1 MIEAR
6 PEGQVVS
13 GRVVPAETEDH
24 VVVELAAGIRALVPR
39 RDFGV
44 TPRAGDDVDIYV
56 DGFNAETQMYVGSRD
71 KASRLEI
78 LDALERAFD
87 SSGTVEGEVVS
98 AIEGGFVVDVGMR
111 AFLPASQVGLRP
123 VKDPDRLLGQR
134 LEFRVLR
141 FNRSRANVVLSRR
154 PLLEAERKEVLRT
167 VRVGAVVDG
176 VVRAIMEQGV
186 DVEVGGADGFIRRSD
201 LTWSRA
207 EKPENVVSVGQK
219 LRLKVLEIDKKR
231 GRVQLGLRQA
241 QDDPWARADEKY
253 PPGAPVRG
261 MVVSKTD
268 VGCFIEFEPGLEGL
282 IFATGPLATDRAK
295 DRLRKADIG
304 DELDAVVVE
313 VNLLAK
319 RISLQLAE
327 PPA

>member
-1 MIEAR
+1 MIEGR
-6 PEGQVVS
+6 PEGEVIT
-13 GRVVPAETEDH
+13 GRVVPSEVDDH
-24 VVVELAAGIRALVPR
+24 VVVQLTAGMNALVSA

-44 TPRAGDDVDIYV
+44 PPRSGDEVDVYV
-56 DGFNAETQMYVGSRD
+56 DGFNAETKMYAASHD
-71 KASRLEI
+71 KAKRLRA
-78 LDALERAFD
+78 LDAVGRAFQG
-87 SSGTVEGEVVS
+87 SKTIEGEVVS
-98 AIEGGFVVDVGMR
+98 TTEGGFVVDVGLR

-123 VKDPDRLLGQR
+123 LRDPDQILGQR

-141 FNRSRANVVLSRR
+141 FNRNRANIVLSRR

-167 VRVGAVVDG
+167 VRVGAIVEG
-176 VVRAIMEQGV
+176 VVRDIAEQGV
-186 DVEVGGADGFIRRSD
+186 GVEVGGADGFIHRSD
-201 LTWSRA
+201 LSWSRT
-207 EKPENVVSVGQK
+207 EKPEQVVSAGQK
-219 LRLKVLEIDKKR
+219 LRLKVLKVDKKR

-241 QDDPWARADEKY
+241 QDDPWANADAKY
-253 PPGAPVRG
+253 PPGSPVRG

-282 IFATGPLATDRAK
+282 IFATGPLATDAAK

-304 DELDAVVVE
+304 DELDAIVVE

-327 PPA
+327 